1 MKISGIKALMDLTLR
16 TTKQAVCCSLRE
28 HTAFAVRQCC
38 PDSAQGTNFFDAER
52 ACVAKHLFEPDFSA
66 ILIKAAASVTFLQSC
81 SAKHN
86 SDSKEQQL

>member
-66 ILIKAAASVTFLQSC
+66 ILIKAAASVTLLQSC